1 MIVSHSVHY
10 LVAAP
15 ALVVLV
21 GIAVATLVEGRRTR
35 RRGAA
40 VLRED
45 ARGEDQAT
53 AGAVDG
59 ERSSDAPSEP

>member
-1 MIVSHSVHY
+1 MIVAHTVHY

-45 ARGEDQAT
+45 ARGEDQA
-53 AGAVDG
+53 AAVAVEG
-59 ERSSDAPSEP
+59 ERASEAPSEP